1 MNRRHLF
8 GAAAAL
14 LATLGLAGCKDDTA
28 PAAQQA
34 AAAPAQTFQWKMVT
48 SWPKNYP
55 GLGTAA
61 ERLAERINTMSNG
74 RLSVKVYAAGEL
86 VPALEVFDAVSRGTA
101 EMGHGTPYYW
111 KGKVPAAQ
119 FFTSIPFGFST
130 LEMNAWIHKGEGQA
144 LWDEAYA
151 PHGVKPFNAGNTTMQ
166 MGGWFNK
173 EINSVDDLKGLKIR
187 MPGLGGEVIGSI
199 GATPIIVPGSEVFT
213 ALQTGMIDATDW
225 VSPYNDLASGIHK
238 AAKYYYYPSWAEPQ
252 AAIEL
257 LINKAAWDDQ
267 PADLQAILE
276 EAARGSLQLMID
288 EYVYNNAKALQELQK
303 QGVILKKFPDTVLA
317 ALQQQSEQVM
327 DKFAAESDLNQRIW
341 TSMKQFR
348 ELATP
353 MGEATDKN
361 IYEWR

>member
-1 MNRRHLF
+1 MSEHATPAGLTRWTQIGVVAAVL
-8 GAAAAL
+8 AAAVP
-14 LATLGLAGCKDDTA
+14 A
-28 PAAQQA
+28 PAEANEASSQA
-34 AAAPAQTFQWKMVT
+34 
-48 SWPKNYP
+48 S
-55 GLGTAA
+55 
-61 ERLAERINTMSNG
+61 
-74 RLSVKVYAAGEL
+74 
-86 VPALEVFDAVSRGTA
+86 
-101 EMGHGTPYYW
+101 
-111 KGKVPAAQ
+111 
-119 FFTSIPFGFST
+119 TSITP
-130 LEMNAWIHKGEGQA
+130 K
-144 LWDEAYA
+144 
-151 PHGVKPFNAGNTTMQ
+151 
-166 MGGWFNK
+166 
-173 EINSVDDLKGLKIR
+173 
-187 MPGLGGEVIGSI
+187 GEVIGSI

-257 LINKAAWDDQ
+257 LINKAAWDEL

>member
-1 MNRRHLF
+1 
-8 GAAAAL
+8 
-14 LATLGLAGCKDDTA
+14 
-28 PAAQQA
+28 
-34 AAAPAQTFQWKMVT
+34 
-48 SWPKNYP
+48 
-55 GLGTAA
+55 
-61 ERLAERINTMSNG
+61 
-74 RLSVKVYAAGEL
+74 
-86 VPALEVFDAVSRGTA
+86 
-101 EMGHGTPYYW
+101 
-111 KGKVPAAQ
+111 
-119 FFTSIPFGFST
+119 
-130 LEMNAWIHKGEGQA
+130 
-144 LWDEAYA
+144 
-151 PHGVKPFNAGNTTMQ
+151 
-166 MGGWFNK
+166 K

-257 LINKAAWDDQ
+257 LINKAAWDEL

>member
-1 MNRRHLF
+1 MNRRQLF
-8 GAAAAL
+8 GATSAL
-14 LATLGLAGCKDDTA
+14 LLALGLAGCKDE
-28 PAAQQA
+28 QQSQTA
-34 AAAPAQTFQWKMVT
+34 AAAPVETVHWKLVT
-48 SWPKNYP
+48 TWPKNYP
-55 GLGTAA
+55 GLGTGADDFA
-61 ERLAERINTMSNG
+61 KRVERMSNG
-74 RLSVKVYAAGEL
+74 RMVIKTYAAGEL
-86 VPALEVFDAVSRGTA
+86 VPAMEVFDAVSRGTA
-101 EMGHGTPYYW
+101 QMGHGPSYYW

-119 FFTSIPFGFST
+119 FFTSVPFGLTTMEFNSWVT
-130 LEMNAWIHKGEGQA
+130 YGGGMQ
-144 LWDEAYA
+144 LWEEAYA
-151 PHGVKPFNAGNTTMQ
+151 PHGVKPLLGGNSGMQ

-199 GATPIIVPGSEVFT
+199 GATPVIVPGSEVFT

-257 LINKAAWDDQ
+257 LINKAAWDEL

-317 ALQQQSEQVM
+317 ALKDQSEQVM
-327 DKFAAESDLNQRIW
+327 DKFAAESDLNLRIW

-348 ELATP
+348 ELAAP
-353 MGEATDKN
+353 MGDATDKN